1 MQQEHGNHAEKSGM
15 ERSST
20 AGAVLW
26 VWLFTAFPFVLQ
38 AAEVGA
44 HLVGQAGEAVE
55 ELGVVPEH
63 LVVLGFLVDDV
74 VVHLAPALLEEG
86 AALDLDVVAPV
97 FDDVVQGAVDAVGN
111 DLQLPAVVDA
121 GVAGTLVGPGPFR
134 QIVVAR
140 VLVEVPEPVPEVEPG
155 VVFKAARQILMEM
168 PPVLPVQEEHPDAH
182 QVRDELVEIGVIQ
195 SGKFHGVLP
204 AFADDL
210 LQELGHA
217 LGAVAVGV
225 DACRIDVV
233 EVFVDEGFADLPQ
246 VLLDALVGLLDPQK
260 LHPGDVCL
268 HEIFVAEVELSEECT
283 LVHDL
288 TPKIECPESGFF
300 PVLYPKTVLF
310 ATASKDGKV

>member
-1 MQQEHGNHAEKSGM
+1 M
-15 ERSST
+15 
-20 AGAVLW
+20 
-26 VWLFTAFPFVLQ
+26 LQ

-86 AALDLDVVAPV
+86 ASLDLDVVAPV
-97 FDDVVQGAVDAVGN
+97 FDDVVQGAVDAVGD
-111 DLQLPAVVDA
+111 DLQFPPVVDA
-121 GVAGTLVGPGPFR
+121 GVAGTLVGPGAFR

-140 VLVEVPEPVPEVEPG
+140 ILVEVPEPVPEVEPG
-155 VVFKAARQILMEM
+155 VVFKAARQIFVEM

-182 QVRDELVEIGVIQ
+182 QVGDELVEIGVIQ
-195 SGKFHGVLP
+195 SGKFHGILP

-246 VLLDALVGLLDPQK
+246 VLLDALVGFFDPQK
-260 LHPGDVCL
+260 LLPGDVRL
-268 HEIFVAEVELSEECT
+268 QKIGVAEVELSKECT